1 MAASA
6 CSGKGNI
13 ELQYD
18 CIGVGA
24 GVKAESNRLYDEGD
38 MPHGINFIP
47 LEFLLEV
54 GCDNSFCKVL
64 SEGSF
69 E

>member
-1 MAASA
+1 LLGLNEWGARDTGDTARMAASA

-24 GVKAESNRLYDEGD
+24 GVKAALNED
-38 MPHGINFIP
+38 
-47 LEFLLEV
+47 
-54 GCDNSFCKVL
+54 
-64 SEGSF
+64 
-69 E
+69 